1 MKRPPAV
8 HPLLF
13 AIFPV
18 LFLFSHNVS
27 QAAPIE
33 TLRPALISVCFAS
46 VLWLISS
53 LAMRS
58 ARKAAILVSL
68 FLLLFFSYGHLCAI
82 AERRALTVAG
92 IAIGGRII
100 LSLDIVL
107 FGFAA
112 YAVLKARGDVRTL
125 TAAFNLAGAFLVALP
140 AAVAAYAL
148 LSSPGPRAPV
158 QMPAAAVRKLHK
170 RPDIYYIILDG
181 YGRSD
186 TLKSMYDYDNG
197 EFLAY
202 LRRKGFYVAENSKAN
217 YCQTLLSLAS
227 SLNLAYLDDLAD
239 RLGAESQDRRP
250 LSAAVRSSYVSS
262 FLRERGY
269 VLAAFSSGYSGT
281 EVRSAD
287 IYLSPPRVLTEFDNV
302 LINTTPIPDIESR
315 LIGSRF
321 FPRLWSRWQYDS
333 HRRRIRYIFQR
344 LGRMTEIARPMFV
357 FAHIVAPHPP
367 FVFGAH
373 EEPTEP
379 EATFG
384 FGDGSHLRMQ
394 RSKYAAKYRAQ
405 VAFINEKMRQTI
417 DRIISSSPE
426 PPVVII
432 QADHGPGS
440 MLDWEKPGATNFK
453 ERMSILN
460 AYYLPDNADKK
471 LYPEISPVNTFRMVF
486 NHCFGTSY
494 RLLKDESYF
503 STWTRPYKFIKVTTE

>member
-1 MKRPPAV
+1 MKRLPAV

-46 VLWLISS
+46 ALWLISS

-82 AERRALTVAG
+82 AERRGLTVAG

-107 FGFAA
+107 FGFVA

-125 TAAFNLAGAFLVALP
+125 TAAFNLAGAFLVMIP
-140 AAVAAYAL
+140 TGVAAYAL
-148 LSSPGPRAPV
+148 LSSPRARPPV
-158 QMPAAAVRKLHK
+158 QVPAAAVRKPHK

-186 TLKSMYDYDNG
+186 TLKSMYDCDNA

-202 LRRKGFYVAENSKAN
+202 LRRKGFYVAEKSKAN

-239 RLGAESQDRRP
+239 RPGAESQDRRP
-250 LSAAVRSSYVSS
+250 LLAAVRNSYASA

-269 VLAAFSSGYSGT
+269 VFAAFSSGYSGT

-302 LINTTPIPDIESR
+302 LINTTPIPDVESR
-315 LIGSRF
+315 LTGWRF
-321 FPRLWSRWQYDS
+321 FPKLWSRWQYDS
-333 HRRRIRYIFQR
+333 HRRRIRYIFDR
-344 LGRMTEIARPMFV
+344 LGRMTETARPMFV

-367 FVFGAH
+367 FVFGEH
-373 EEPTEP
+373 GEPTEP

-384 FGDGSHLRMQ
+384 LDDGTHLGME
-394 RSKYAAKYRAQ
+394 RSKYVAKYREQ
-405 VAFINEKMRQTI
+405 LAFVNLRMRHTIEKIM
-417 DRIISSSPE
+417 SSSRQ
-426 PPVVII
+426 PPVVIL

-440 MLDWEKPGATNFK
+440 MLDWEKPGRTSFS

-460 AYYLPDNADKK
+460 AYYLPDNADEK
-471 LYPEISPVNTFRMVF
+471 LYPEISPVNTFRIVC
-486 NHCFGTSY
+486 NHCFGANY